1 MSGCRSPPREWTE
14 SVLDAKQNTSMIPY
28 LGGHRQALCGVGR
41 MSTLFL
47 FANRKRRR
55 SFLID
60 LGEKGT
66 VTRWKN
72 VCACSPPKNRHDTYK
87 KNSHFT

>member
-14 SVLDAKQNTSMIPY
+14 SLLNTEHKTSMIPY

-47 FANRKRRR
+47 FHKPEKQMVLPDR
-55 SFLID
+55 S
-60 LGEKGT
+60 GEK
-66 VTRWKN
+66 RY
-72 VCACSPPKNRHDTYK
+72 CDTLEK
-87 KNSHFT
+87 RMRLFAPQKTLR